1 MEEKRIRELR
11 VRLELSQERF
21 ARLLGVSLQS
31 VRRWEG
37 GISRPLPLIAQR
49 LEELQR
55 EIEAREHKGGGL
67 SMRQRRKKPEEGIEI
82 EAGLGGLF
90 KGISGLF
97 DLVSEMAQEGKEEV
111 TRSGEKDILGG
122 KGKAL
127 YGFSVRMGLGVKPV
141 IESFGNVRSTPSGP
155 VVAEVREPM
164 VDIFDEGDE
173 IRVIAELPGVD
184 EKGIQVEVK
193 DDILTLTAQGAERK
207 YQKEVLLP
215 SPVKPQVHQSY
226 RNGILEI
233 KLKKR
238 T

>member
-1 MEEKRIRELR
+1 M
-11 VRLELSQERF
+11 
-21 ARLLGVSLQS
+21 
-31 VRRWEG
+31 
-37 GISRPLPLIAQR
+37 
-49 LEELQR
+49 
-55 EIEAREHKGGGL
+55 
-67 SMRQRRKKPEEGIEI
+67 
-82 EAGLGGLF
+82 GLGG
-90 KGISGLF
+90 
-97 DLVSEMAQEGKEEV
+97 
-111 TRSGEKDILGG
+111 
-122 KGKAL
+122 
-127 YGFSVRMGLGVKPV
+127 KPV